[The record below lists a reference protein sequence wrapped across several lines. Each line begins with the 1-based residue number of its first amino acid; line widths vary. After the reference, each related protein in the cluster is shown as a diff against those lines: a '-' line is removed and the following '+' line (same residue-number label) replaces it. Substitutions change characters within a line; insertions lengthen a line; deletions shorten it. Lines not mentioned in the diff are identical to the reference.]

1 MARRGGRIGPRQT
14 ITVSSTSGI
23 WSLSDH
29 QQERG
34 AFNWSGIAIVVE
46 SLVIA
51 GGGGG
56 GAGYNSNGGGGGGGY
71 RSSVVG
77 ELSGGGANAEPTFNA
92 TQGVTYTI
100 TVGGGGS
107 AGLQGSNSSISGSG
121 LTTITSLG
129 GGGGGHSSYGDN
141 GYGNGGSGGGN
152 SVSAAWTPQRTNRLG
167 TAGQGYSG
175 GTWYGQYYNGVYDEV
190 GAGGGGAGSAGE
202 AGGMGR
208 GAKSSITGSSV
219 GYAGGGAP
227 IYQQPTLGLSN
238 AVPTYVNDESNT
250 ITNAN
255 TTYGSG
261 NATANA
267 PANRGGGGK
276 YTQSG
281 GSGVVI
287 VRVLQGFPVATTTG
301 SPVVTTANGYRIY
314 QFNASGSIT
323 F

>member
-1 MARRGGRIGPRQT
+1 MTRRGGRIGPRQT
-14 ITVSSTSGI
+14 VSISSASGI
-23 WSLSDH
+23 WSLSTH

-34 AFNWSGIAIVVE
+34 VFNWTGVQIVVE
-46 SLVIA
+46 SLVVA

-56 GAGYNSNGGGGGGGY
+56 GSGYNSNAGGGGGGY

-77 ELSGGGANAEPTFNA
+77 ELSGRGANAEPTFNA

-107 AGLQGSNSSISGSG
+107 AGLQGANSSISGSG

-141 GYGNGGSGGGN
+141 GFGNGGSGGGN
-152 SVSAAWTPQRTNRLG
+152 SVSAAWTAQRTNRLG
-167 TAGQGYSG
+167 TAGQGYDG
-175 GTWYGQYYNGVYDEV
+175 GTWYGQFYNSVYDEIA
-190 GAGGGGAGSAGE
+190 GGGGGAGSAGSA
-202 AGGMGR
+202 AGIGR
-208 GAKSSITGSSV
+208 GAKSSITGTSV

-227 IYQQPTLGLSN
+227 IYQQPTAGLSN
-238 AVPTYVNDESNT
+238 QVPTNTTDELGASV
-250 ITNAN
+250 NAN
-255 TTYGSG
+255 TIYGSG
-261 NATANA
+261 NATGNA
-267 PANRGGGGK
+267 PANRGGGGR

-287 VRVLQGFPVATTTG
+287 IRVLEGFPVATTTG
-301 SPVVTTANGYRIY
+301 SPVVTTSGGYRIY
-314 QFNASGSIT
+314 TFNASGSIT